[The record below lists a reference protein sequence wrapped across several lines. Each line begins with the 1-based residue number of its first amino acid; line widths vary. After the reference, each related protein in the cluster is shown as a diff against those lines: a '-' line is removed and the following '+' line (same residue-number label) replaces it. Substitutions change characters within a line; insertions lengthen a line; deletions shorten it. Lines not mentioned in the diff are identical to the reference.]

1 MRNTWRFI
9 LGSKLLILSI
19 LLLSSC
25 SKFKKLE
32 KRLAG
37 TWDIESLEFTNP
49 NGLSYFY
56 KAVGTLSYTPNSEST
71 GSFVFNYTYYPGT
84 DTVEV
89 YESGNYDFHYGDTEF
104 YDVIRIMGQTSD
116 TIEKAR
122 VLLLT
127 NTDLRTEMNEVSGR
141 RSFVLKK

>member
-37 TWDIESLEFTNP
+37 TWNIESLEFTNP

-56 KAVGTLSYTPNSEST
+56 KAVGTLSYTPNSESK

-89 YESGNYDFHYGDTEF
+89 YESGYYDFHYGDTEF
-104 YDVIRIMGQTSD
+104 YDVIRIMGQSSD

-127 NTDLRTEMNEVSGR
+127 NTDLRTEMNEVNGR

>member
-1 MRNTWRFI
+1 M
-9 LGSKLLILSI
+9 
-19 LLLSSC
+19 LSSC

-32 KRLAG
+32 KRIGG
-37 TWDIESLEFTNP
+37 TWSIESLEFTNP
-49 NGLSYFY
+49 NGLSHFY
-56 KAVGTLSYTPNSEST
+56 TAEGTLSYTPNSEST
-71 GSFVFNYTYYPGT
+71 GSFVFNYTYYPSG
-84 DTVEV
+84 DTIEV

-104 YDVIRIMGQTSD
+104 YDLIRIMGQTSD

-127 NTDLRTEMNEVSGR
+127 KTDLRTEMNEPNGR